1 MRTELEDLQILLTEQ
16 AHVKLSAYVKLHTLY
31 IYISYACT
39 YMKILGNV
47 LFKIKIL
54 FVNIFYEMRKT

>member
-16 AHVKLSAYVKLHTLY
+16 AHVKLSAYVKLRTLY
-31 IYISYACT
+31 IYMPYACT
-39 YMKILGNV
+39 YMKILGHV